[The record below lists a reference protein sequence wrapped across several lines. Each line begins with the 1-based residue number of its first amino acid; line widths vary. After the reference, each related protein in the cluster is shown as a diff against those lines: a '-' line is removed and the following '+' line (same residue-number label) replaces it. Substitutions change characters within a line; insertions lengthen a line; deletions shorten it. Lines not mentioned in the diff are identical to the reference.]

1 MSERPELI
9 SDRLAV
15 VLAAIFAAA
24 SMVWLWFTPVADRR
38 VAEGITLAIIAS
50 IYIGF
55 ALAERHAGIDART
68 ERPQR
73 VLPNGT
79 VGPQSASLADDQSRL
94 TQQLQMV
101 RQRRLRDPQC
111 TRQVTRAHSSAV
123 VRGDVLHDP
132 HPRRIR
138 QRFEDCIHENDD
150 R

>member
-55 ALAERHAGIDART
+55 ALAERHAGNLLVEVAFAVAI
-68 ERPQR
+68 
-73 VLPNGT
+73 V
-79 VGPQSASLADDQSRL
+79 
-94 TQQLQMV
+94 
-101 RQRRLRDPQC
+101 
-111 TRQVTRAHSSAV
+111 AV
-123 VRGDVLHDP
+123 VFIGLEHSPYWMAAGLAAHGVWDLLHHHSRPVLGTREV
-132 HPRRIR
+132 PRWYPPACLVYDFPLAI
-138 QRFEDCIHENDD
+138 FVTFVPA
-150 R
+150 